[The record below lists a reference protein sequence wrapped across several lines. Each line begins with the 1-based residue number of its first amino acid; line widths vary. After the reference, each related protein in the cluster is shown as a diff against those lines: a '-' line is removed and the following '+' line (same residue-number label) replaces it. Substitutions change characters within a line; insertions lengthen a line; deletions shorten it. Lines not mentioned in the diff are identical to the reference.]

1 MTSMYTSK
9 KVEMLIALEIFDQ
22 SSIECLSFTH
32 TGVLGWVDCLNLRR
46 KKGLSFFF
54 FISQIIW

>member
-1 MTSMYTSK
+1 MYTSKK

-32 TGVLGWVDCLNLRR
+32 TTVLGWVDCSEE
-46 KKGLSFFF
+46 KKKPLLFFK
-54 FISQIIW
+54 ISQIIW